1 MPGRNR
7 EMAKGFM
14 TAAILA
20 LALYQPLI
28 AETNR
33 PPSGIHFLGMDL
45 WVDSGNDALAAYQV
59 EITYDRSAVRIVGL
73 EGGQAG
79 SYKNAPYYDQK
90 GFESGRII
98 VAAFTTGKDTPKG
111 RTRVATIHIAVE
123 GNATPELTCKLMTA
137 AKSGGQ
143 RISPGV
149 ELVHASQEKRTDEK
163 EKK

>member
-1 MPGRNR
+1 
-7 EMAKGFM
+7 MAKGFM
-14 TAAILA
+14 TAVVLV
-20 LALYQPLI
+20 LALYQPLP
-28 AETNR
+28 AKTNQ
-33 PPSGIHFLGMDL
+33 PPAGIHFFGMDL
-45 WVDSGNDALAAYQV
+45 WVDSGNEALAAYQV
-59 EITYDRSAVRIVGL
+59 EITYNHSAVKIVGL

-79 SYKNAPYYDQK
+79 SYTNAPYYDQK

-98 VAAFTTGKDTPKG
+98 VAAFTTDKDAPMG

-123 GNATPELTCKLMTA
+123 RNAAPDLTCKLMAA

-149 ELVHASQEKRTDEK
+149 ELVPASLEKRTDER